1 MDALLLLALVYVL
14 AAVPFGVV
22 VTTLYGGDVDLRT
35 SGSGNIGATNVA
47 RVFGWRIAVP
57 VLVLDMAK
65 GLGPVLLARV
75 LWPELWPWFG
85 GIVGAVA
92 FIGHCWP
99 VYLEFRGGKGVATGA
114 GAFFGLAPLP
124 TAIAGLVWGAVLA
137 ATGRASLAAL
147 VATLALV
154 GLVARLAPDVA
165 PVAALLALGVAIR
178 HIPNIGRLVR
188 GEEGRVV
195 NPAVRWG
202 RAAPPTAEEA
212 LAEGP
217 SGDRA
222 AGAAWKDE
230 RP

>member
-1 MDALLLLALVYVL
+1 MDELLFLALVYIL

-22 VTTLYGGDVDLRT
+22 VTTLYGGEFDLR
-35 SGSGNIGATNVA
+35 SAGSGNIGATNVA
-47 RVFGWRIAVP
+47 RVFGWRIAIPVLLLDIGKGLLP
-57 VLVLDMAK
+57 VLV
-65 GLGPVLLARV
+65 ARA
-75 LWPELWPWFG
+75 LWPAMWPWFG
-85 GIVGAVA
+85 GVVGGVA

-124 TAIAGLVWGAVLA
+124 TALAAIVWGAVLGL
-137 ATGRASLAAL
+137 TGRASVAAL

-154 GLVARLAPDVA
+154 ALVARLAPDVA

-188 GEEGRVV
+188 GQEGAVV

-202 RAAPPTAEEA
+202 RAAPPTADEA

-217 SGDRA
+217 AGGRA
-222 AGAAWKDE
+222 AGAAWKE
-230 RP
+230 ES